1 MKKLSKFGE
10 DFLLLALRI
19 NKHIKGYVDFY
30 YGPEKLRQ
38 IIDNEPITS
47 PSKLLIDSDILLNKL
62 GLQGYDIKR
71 EKYLEK
77 MLTAMRTLIE
87 LLNGIEIS
95 IEDQFL
101 KLYDVALQPANESEL
116 KNLKKEYDE
125 AYCGPGSLEER
136 IEKLRIKRRV
146 PEEKVF
152 KFFKRALEIT
162 EKRTKELFINL
173 LPENEQILLDLAQEK
188 NNNNIKWACYEWYL
202 GNYNSRIEVNPK
214 FDMYWTV
221 LLMYSAHEGYPG
233 HHTEFSVKEGMLYR
247 ELNQFEHSIIL
258 LNSPKLLISEGIA
271 DLALNVL
278 FSYRDQAEIG
288 LNEFCPDASKEDS
301 LETII
306 AQNRV
311 RNKLN
316 LFWYNFAYHALIDHY
331 TDEELI
337 SYGKNFEIFGE
348 DDLRNQIK
356 RLNDPVYSKNAFTY
370 NLGMNIITKKYGEF
384 PSVKDFRNLLINPI
398 LPSDLL

>member
-38 IIDNEPITS
+38 IIDNEHRTS

-71 EKYLEK
+71 EQYLEK

-116 KNLKKEYDE
+116 KNFKKEYDE

-146 PEEKVF
+146 PDEKVF

-202 GNYNSRIEVNPK
+202 GKYNSRIEVNPK

-247 ELNQFEHSIIL
+247 ELNQFEHSILL

-288 LNEFCPDASKEDS
+288 LNEFCPDVLKEDS

>member
-1 MKKLSKFGE
+1 MKKISKFGE

-30 YGPEKLRQ
+30 YGPEKLSQ
-38 IIDNEPITS
+38 IVDNEAISS
-47 PSKLLIDSDILLNKL
+47 PSKLLIDSDNLSNKL
-62 GLQGYDIKR
+62 GSQGYDIKR
-71 EKYLEK
+71 EQYLEK
-77 MLTAMRTLIE
+77 MLTAMRTSIE
-87 LLNGIEIS
+87 LLNRIEIS

-116 KNLKKEYDE
+116 KNLKEEYYE
-125 AYCGPGSLEER
+125 AYGEPGSLEDR
-136 IEKLRIKRRV
+136 IEELRIKRRV

-173 LPENEQILLDLAQEK
+173 LPENEQILLDLTQEK
-188 NNNNIKWACYEWYL
+188 NNNKIKWACYEWYL

-214 FDMYWTV
+214 FGMYWTV
-221 LLMYSAHEGYPG
+221 LLMHSAHEGYPG
-233 HHTEFSVKEGMLYR
+233 HHTEFSVKESMLYR
-247 ELNQFEHSIIL
+247 ELNQFEHSILL

-288 LNEFCPDASKEDS
+288 LNEFCPDVSKEDS
-301 LETII
+301 IETMI
-306 AQNRV
+306 AQNKV
-311 RNKLN
+311 RHKLT
-316 LFWYNFAYHALIDHY
+316 LFWYNFAYHALIDNY
-331 TDEELI
+331 TDEELF

-370 NLGMNIITKKYGEF
+370 NLGMNIIKKKYGEF
-384 PSVKDFRNLLINPI
+384 PSVKDFRNLLVNPI
-398 LPSDLL
+398 LPCDLL